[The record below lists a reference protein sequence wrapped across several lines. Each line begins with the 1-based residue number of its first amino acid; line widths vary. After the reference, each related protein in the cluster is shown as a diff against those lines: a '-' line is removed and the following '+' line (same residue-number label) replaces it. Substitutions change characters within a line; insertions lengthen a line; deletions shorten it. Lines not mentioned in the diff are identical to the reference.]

1 MNVQDLMKDNG
12 KIMKQIKPKWEFDE
26 VNETI
31 GAISILE
38 KFNNDLNKIESYFIN
53 TLCYNK
59 KDVDLAMEIFY
70 KVIKLFKIENEVIGL
85 KNKVQNEN

>member
-12 KIMKQIKPKWEFDE
+12 KLMKRMRSKFEFDQIE
-26 VNETI
+26 VI
-31 GAISILE
+31 GIFSILE

-85 KNKVQNEN
+85 KVQNEK

>member
-12 KIMKQIKPKWEFDE
+12 KLMKRMRSKFEFDQIE
-26 VNETI
+26 VI
-31 GAISILE
+31 GIFSILE

-53 TLCYNK
+53 ILCYNK

-70 KVIKLFKIENEVIGL
+70 KVIKLFKIESEVIGL
-85 KNKVQNEN
+85 KDKVQNEN

>member
-12 KIMKQIKPKWEFDE
+12 KLMKRMRSKFEFDQIE
-26 VNETI
+26 VI
-31 GAISILE
+31 GIFSILE

-70 KVIKLFKIENEVIGL
+70 KVIKLFKIESEVIGL
-85 KNKVQNEN
+85 KDKVKNEN